1 VRPLCAD
8 GRERERECGGM
19 IPLLAA
25 CGFMREVRGSF
36 MRESGGGAEN
46 AVARRRR
53 ARVGE
58 GRRTRRSCCGNRS
71 DGAGG
76 GGQLR
81 R

>member
-1 VRPLCAD
+1 
-8 GRERERECGGM
+8 M

-25 CGFMREVRGSF
+25 CGFMREVRGGF

-58 GRRTRRSCCGNRS
+58 G
-71 DGAGG
+71 
-76 GGQLR
+76 
-81 R
+81 